1 MAMPLEGMVEELTC
15 SICLS
20 LFTTPVTLPCAHNFC
35 LQCLDLTW
43 RGAEDSSYSCPQCR
57 DVFSSKPELKKNTVL
72 TNLVSQLKTV
82 QKEDPDNQTED
93 EEVEEDEDHEPK
105 TTDMGAVL
113 CDSCRK
119 MAASKTCLTCMASFC
134 QEHLLPHLQSPAFLD
149 HLLSQPL
156 GDLKARKCEEHNK
169 LMDHYCWDHGQ
180 CVCCYCALNHKVCK
194 TYPLQEAKQQK
205 ELHYM
210 NVLRSMNQKIEK
222 ATSTAEEVQSEQ
234 RQLLEITRKKKKLL
248 EDEYEEIKGL
258 IDEERSRSMARIEE
272 EEKRLTSKFTYT
284 QSVLRKKRQE
294 YERMRSRVQSLL
306 QEQDDLQ
313 FLKKANKVKDVTS
326 KEPFKPKTEFDDK
339 LLQSIY
345 KNAVRLKEV
354 VKSQVGQMAETPEW
368 QSQSKENLPGVGAEE
383 AGKWRSRSSPP
394 PGAQGEK
401 PPNKGNFKPKKM
413 PNTSAPDGR
422 AQTPHDKTKK
432 KTPRAPTS
440 DAGAAPPPHEKAKPK
455 PAAPIPET
463 REQLLMYAKRLSADP
478 STVHKKIFISDS
490 FAKLSVSDTPQL
502 YPECAQRFFSCSQLL
517 CSQGFSQG
525 VHYWEVMK
533 EGGPFSGLGVA
544 YNTIT
549 RNGPESRLGRNKV
562 SWCIEWC
569 NGKLQAWH
577 DDKQTDLTTPNTGKY
592 GVLLNCDQGFV
603 SFYCIGKKFSEIYKF
618 RARFTE
624 PVYPAFW
631 MFSSKTVLTLNAY
644 HLEP

>member
-1 MAMPLEGMVEELTC
+1 MATALDEMAEELTC

-20 LFTTPVTLPCAHNFC
+20 LFTSPVTLPCAHNFC
-35 LQCLDLTW
+35 HQCLDLTW
-43 RGAEDSSYSCPQCR
+43 KGAEGSSYSCPQCR

-72 TNLVSQLKTV
+72 TNLVSQLRTV
-82 QKEDPDNQTED
+82 QMEDPDNLP
-93 EEVEEDEDHEPK
+93 EEEEEELEHEPETPDK
-105 TTDMGAVL
+105 GTVL

-134 QEHLLPHLQSPAFLD
+134 QEHLMPHLQSPAFLD

-156 GDLKARKCEEHNK
+156 GDLKDRKCVEHNK
-169 LMDHYCWDHGQ
+169 LMDHFCWDHGQ
-180 CVCCYCALNHKVCK
+180 CVCCYCALSHKACK

-210 NVLRSMNQKIEK
+210 NVLKSMNQKIEK
-222 ATSTAEEVQSEQ
+222 ATRTAEEVQNEQ
-234 RQLLEITRKKKKLL
+234 RQLLEITRKKKQQL

-258 IDEERSRSMARIEE
+258 IDEERRRSMAKIEE
-272 EEKRLTSKFTYT
+272 EEQKVTNKFNFT
-284 QSVLRKKRQE
+284 QSVLTKKRQE

-306 QEQDDLQ
+306 QEQDDLR
-313 FLKKANKVKDVTS
+313 FLKKAERVKDLTS
-326 KEPFKPKTEFDDK
+326 KQPFKPKTEFDDK
-339 LLQSIY
+339 LLQNIY
-345 KNAVRLKEV
+345 RNAVCLKDL
-354 VKSQVGQMAETPEW
+354 VKSQIGQMVETPEW
-368 QSQSKENLPGVGAEE
+368 HSPHKEKVPSAEPRTGAEG
-383 AGKWRSRSSPP
+383 AGKRSDFTPLPP
-394 PGAQGEK
+394 RVKGEK
-401 PPNKGNFKPKKM
+401 PPIKNKA
-413 PNTSAPDGR
+413 S
-422 AQTPHDKTKK
+422 
-432 KTPRAPTS
+432 PR
-440 DAGAAPPPHEKAKPK
+440 PK
-455 PAAPIPET
+455 PAAPIPES
-463 REQLLMYAKRLSADP
+463 REQLLNYAKRLSADP
-478 STVHKKIFISDS
+478 STVHKKIVLSDS
-490 FAKLSVSDTPQL
+490 FTKLSISDTPQP

-525 VHYWEVMK
+525 LHYWEVIK
-533 EGGPFSGLGVA
+533 EGGHFSGLGVA
-544 YNTIT
+544 YNTIA

-577 DDKQTDLTTPNTGKY
+577 DDKQTDLTTPNTSKY

-631 MFSSKTVLTLNAY
+631 MFSSKTVLSLNAF